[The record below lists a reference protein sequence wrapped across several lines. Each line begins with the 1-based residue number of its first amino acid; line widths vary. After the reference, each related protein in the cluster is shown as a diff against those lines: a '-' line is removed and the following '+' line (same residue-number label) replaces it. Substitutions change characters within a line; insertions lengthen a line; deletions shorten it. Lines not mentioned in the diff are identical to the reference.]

1 MANALVFFSD
11 LHTGRSSSTV
21 QVRLLHFLEA
31 RSYAVVEITWE
42 STCSSLILSSFSA
55 SGDCCAT
62 MMPANVS
69 VNRLAL
75 HRPNLKAV
83 SVYPLTD
90 FDVTWCD
97 HDYRLLDSSL
107 LIRFSDSTSFNEVTE
122 PAVPIPHESF
132 RFLNHSGM
140 LGLADSNNQL
150 PGNASH
156 IISSDY

>member
-1 MANALVFFSD
+1 
-11 LHTGRSSSTV
+11 
-21 QVRLLHFLEA
+21 
-31 RSYAVVEITWE
+31 
-42 STCSSLILSSFSA
+42 
-55 SGDCCAT
+55 

-83 SVYPLTD
+83 SVYSLTD
-90 FDVTWCD
+90 FDVTFCD
-97 HDYRLLDSSL
+97 HDYRLSDSSL

-150 PGNASH
+150 PDKNRVMATIKMENDASVTMSLFDAQAVKIH
-156 IISSDY
+156 NQLEKMGGDPRVVVITHVNPRMVGGKQPV

>member
-31 RSYAVVEITWE
+31 RSYAV
-42 STCSSLILSSFSA
+42 
-55 SGDCCAT
+55 AT

-90 FDVTWCD
+90 FDVTCCD
-97 HDYRLLDSSL
+97 HDYRLSDSSL